1 MTWAAT
7 LLTLRKCWAWTKKNW
22 QLFVGMAVPV
32 VLFLITRRPPN
43 LSKVLER
50 TREDYEKEL
59 EALERAHQKEIELRD
74 QAQKRAIEVM
84 LKVEESYRA
93 EQKDLN
99 DQKRKEI
106 ENLLK
111 SDQSAD
117 EITKRLSE
125 ITGFKI
131 HVE

>member
-1 MTWAAT
+1 M
-7 LLTLRKCWAWTKKNW
+7 LTLRKSWAWIKKNW

-32 VLFLITRRPPN
+32 VFFLITRRPPN

-59 EALERAHQKEIELRD
+59 EALEKAHQQEIELRE
-74 QAQKRAIEVM
+74 QAQRRAIEVM
-84 LKVEESYRA
+84 LKVEETYRSA
-93 EQKDLN
+93 QKELDGK
-99 DQKRKEI
+99 KRKEI
-106 ENLLK
+106 EKLL
-111 SDQSAD
+111 STDESPD

-131 HVE
+131 HVD